1 MSPRPWCTIE
11 RIVYHAQQAAG
22 SSCCRKGTSKVQ
34 KAAIE
39 ERRQAATLASIRA
52 LPSLMRKHQTDPVQV
67 IMRLAAGIFSVW

>member
-1 MSPRPWCTIE
+1 M
-11 RIVYHAQQAAG
+11 
-22 SSCCRKGTSKVQ
+22 Q

-67 IMRLAAGIFSVW
+67 IMRLAAGIFSIW